1 MHRSLHQQVHHGHG
15 KGRSWKFP
23 LSPHRLVDSDY
34 TTSTNR
40 CQLGPGTRPYS
51 ILTELGE
58 DIRVVSASPRRI
70 LVVDDDPMVATTV
83 QRVLRPE
90 GYDVDVALGG
100 AAALDQARARRP
112 DLVVLDLMMPGIDG
126 LEVCRQL
133 RANGSLPILMLTARS
148 GTADRVRGLDTG
160 ADDYL
165 VKPFAYTELL
175 ARVRALLRRAPPP
188 STLLQFADL
197 TLEVETGEVRRGDRT
212 VQLTAREFSL
222 LTHFLRHP
230 RLVLTRE
237 QLLSAVWADEE
248 TDDNVVAVYIGYLRT
263 KLDGAGEPRL
273 IQTMRGFGYSLR
285 EA

>member
-1 MHRSLHQQVHHGHG
+1 M
-15 KGRSWKFP
+15 
-23 LSPHRLVDSDY
+23 
-34 TTSTNR
+34 
-40 CQLGPGTRPYS
+40 
-51 ILTELGE
+51 
-58 DIRVVSASPRRI
+58 SAGARRI
-70 LVVDDDPMVATTV
+70 LVVDDDPMVATTI

-100 AAALDQARARRP
+100 TAALEQARMHRP

-165 VKPFAYTELL
+165 IKPFAYAELL
-175 ARVRALLRRAPPP
+175 ARVRALLRRAAPPP
-188 STLLQFADL
+188 TILQYADL
-197 TLEVETGEVRRGDRT
+197 TLEVETGEVRRSQRI
-212 VQLTAREFSL
+212 VQLTAREFAL
-222 LTHFLRHP
+222 LSHFLRHP
-230 RLVLTRE
+230 RQVLTRD

-248 TDDNVVAVYIGYLRT
+248 TDDNVVAVYIGYLRA
-263 KLDGAGEPRL
+263 KLDGPDEPRL
-273 IQTMRGFGYSLR
+273 IQTVRGFGYSLR

>member
-1 MHRSLHQQVHHGHG
+1 MSTSLARS
-15 KGRSWKFP
+15 
-23 LSPHRLVDSDY
+23 
-34 TTSTNR
+34 
-40 CQLGPGTRPYS
+40 YS

-58 DIRVVSASPRRI
+58 DIRVVSAAPRRI
-70 LVVDDDPMVATTV
+70 LVVDDDPMVATTI

-133 RANGSLPILMLTARS
+133 RANGSLPILILTARS

-175 ARVRALLRRAPPP
+175 ARVRALLRRTAPP
-188 STLLQFADL
+188 STILQYADL
-197 TLEVETGEVRRGDRT
+197 TLEIETGEVRRGGR
-212 VQLTAREFSL
+212 VIPLTAREFAL

-230 RLVLTRE
+230 RLVLTRD

>member
-1 MHRSLHQQVHHGHG
+1 
-15 KGRSWKFP
+15 
-23 LSPHRLVDSDY
+23 
-34 TTSTNR
+34 
-40 CQLGPGTRPYS
+40 
-51 ILTELGE
+51 
-58 DIRVVSASPRRI
+58 VSAAPRRI
-70 LVVDDDPMVATTV
+70 LVVDDDPMVATTI

-90 GYDVDVALGG
+90 GYDVEVALGG
-100 AAALDQARARRP
+100 AAALQQAHTRRP

-133 RANGSLPILMLTARS
+133 RADGSLPILMLTARS
-148 GTADRVRGLDTG
+148 GTADRVRGLDIG

-175 ARVRALLRRAPPP
+175 ARVRALLRRTAPP
-188 STLLQFADL
+188 SAILQFADL
-197 TLEVETGEVRRGDRT
+197 TVEVETREVRRSGRT
-212 VQLTAREFSL
+212 IPLTAREYAL

-248 TDDNVVAVYIGYLRT
+248 TDDNVVAVYVGYLRT
-263 KLDGAGEPRL
+263 KLDATGEPRL
-273 IQTMRGFGYSLR
+273 IQTVRGFGYSLR

>member
-1 MHRSLHQQVHHGHG
+1 ER
-15 KGRSWKFP
+15 GR
-23 LSPHRLVDSDY
+23 Y
-34 TTSTNR
+34 T
-40 CQLGPGTRPYS
+40 G
-51 ILTELGE
+51 
-58 DIRVVSASPRRI
+58 VSAAARRI

-90 GYDVDVALGG
+90 GYVVDVALGG
-100 AAALDQARARRP
+100 AEALEQARAHRP

-133 RANGSLPILMLTARS
+133 RSDGSLPILMLTARS

-175 ARVRALLRRAPPP
+175 ARVRALLRRTAPP

-197 TLEVETGEVRRGDRT
+197 TLEVETREVRRGGRL
-212 VQLTAREFSL
+212 VQLTAKEFAL

-237 QLLSAVWADEE
+237 
-248 TDDNVVAVYIGYLRT
+248 
-263 KLDGAGEPRL
+263 
-273 IQTMRGFGYSLR
+273 
-285 EA
+285 